1 MPLLLSRTLRRM
13 VRSTGRRSVNRA
25 GATVGGAATSISG
38 HFYPYLEAVPIRVVP
53 AAGKPPEISPY
64 DGLSVPPRRTP
75 RRVRERCGRVPHDRP
90 GTSSADDGDRHG
102 IGVLLAPGD
111 RVLDFGCAAGR
122 MLRYFGGVADRNEVW
137 GVDIRAE
144 HIAWCQEHLS
154 PPFRFATTT
163 THPHLPFEDNSFRF
177 IYACS
182 VFTHIGDLE
191 DTWLLEL
198 RRVLRPGGRLFA
210 TVHDNHTIEL
220 LSSSPPGHWLHDT
233 SLRRQVMHLQARVRH
248 HAARVSGWP
257 RCGSSPVT
265 PRSSTTANSC
275 AIAGDSSSRSRRS
288 TPKATPTRPRS

>member
-1 MPLLLSRTLRRM
+1 
-13 VRSTGRRSVNRA
+13 
-25 GATVGGAATSISG
+25 
-38 HFYPYLEAVPIRVVP
+38 
-53 AAGKPPEISPY
+53 
-64 DGLSVPPRRTP
+64 
-75 RRVRERCGRVPHDRP
+75 
-90 GTSSADDGDRHG
+90 
-102 IGVLLAPGD
+102 
-111 RVLDFGCAAGR
+111 

-163 THPHLPFEDNSFRF
+163 THPHLPFEDNSFGF

-233 SLRRQVMHLQARVRH
+233 SLRRQVMHLQARYGIMRPGFRMASVRIEPGNPQVFH
-248 HAARVSGWP
+248 DREFLRHRWGQFFKIEAIHPEGHTYQTAVVMSKEARG
-257 RCGSSPVT
+257 
-265 PRSSTTANSC
+265 
-275 AIAGDSSSRSRRS
+275 
-288 TPKATPTRPRS
+288 